1 MVKKLFALASVSALA
16 GLVSAVSAAGCTTT
30 ETQTTP
36 DQDSGLTDAK
46 KDSKSVTPEGDG
58 GDEEPTDLC
67 YKEDQV
73 DTSKPAEGYK
83 NPRIVP
89 GACEPTVT
97 KVIEDL
103 FDANPS
109 GVKFTDIK
117 DALSDDPG
125 CAECA
130 FGKEADAEWAP
141 LVEATSGQGFIQ
153 NGGGCVAAVSGN
165 NDCGAAY
172 FEWDLCLNFACTDC
186 EGSDAQSCASAVQ
199 STACKD
205 QTEQLGKACGENVNN
220 YLKACN
226 FTGWIKAQCVDGT
239 VADGGKD

>member
-36 DQDSGLTDAK
+36 GEDSGTADAK
-46 KDSKSVTPEGDG
+46 KDSKNVTPEDDAG
-58 GDEEPTDLC
+58 EEPSDLC

-83 NPRIVP
+83 NPRVQP
-89 GACEPTVT
+89 GACEPGVT

-117 DALSDDPG
+117 DALADDPG

-153 NGGGCVAAVSGN
+153 NGGGCVAVVSKN
-165 NDCGAAY
+165 EDCGKAY

-186 EGSDAQSCASAVQ
+186 EGSDQQSCVSAVQ
-199 STACKD
+199 SSACKD
-205 QTEQLGKACGENVNN
+205 QTDALGTACGKDVNN

-239 VADGGKD
+239 VADGGNG